1 MFVLTRIIKPKDAGW
16 CLWLMSH
23 KSSASSA
30 HQTAAWRQ
38 TSEAICVE
46 SAAGRAGLF
55 SPFCYF
61 SCWCWEREDKGS
73 AAMPCFRRKTKTW
86 CLRVVLK
93 ETGKAHCGTK
103 KINKKIYCKTNQAV
117 LPEPVLSSWRQI
129 FSQILKALAWDRPS
143 FVLCCLW
150 IYFPNTVEF
159 FAFLKTG
166 DPSADTNCFFS
177 SPHWPKSVRIIVFL
191 CKQRIEVNNR
201 SAFTL
206 PGPASAVFSHSF
218 FPFFLGG
225 GSFLIRRSRVVYDRK
240 YQVPANLSAH
250 QRPCIPTG
258 APLIRIWLVLVV
270 SVFLRFSAQQL
281 AQMRQGCRS
290 GSACWSKHHH
300 LTEN

>member
-1 MFVLTRIIKPKDAGW
+1 MSNLLLDGQVCFLPSVIFPAG
-16 CLWLMSH
+16 
-23 KSSASSA
+23 A
-30 HQTAAWRQ
+30 
-38 TSEAICVE
+38 
-46 SAAGRAGLF
+46 
-55 SPFCYF
+55 
-61 SCWCWEREDKGS
+61 ERERGERKRSHALFQKEDKDM
-73 AAMPCFRRKTKTW
+73 MPSC
-86 CLRVVLK
+86 RVEGDREGPLWK
-93 ETGKAHCGTK
+93 K

-206 PGPASAVFSHSF
+206 PGPASPVFSHSF
-218 FPFFLGG
+218 FPFFFWGG
-225 GSFLIRRSRVVYDRK
+225 GAF
-240 YQVPANLSAH
+240 
-250 QRPCIPTG
+250 
-258 APLIRIWLVLVV
+258 
-270 SVFLRFSAQQL
+270 
-281 AQMRQGCRS
+281 
-290 GSACWSKHHH
+290 
-300 LTEN
+300 